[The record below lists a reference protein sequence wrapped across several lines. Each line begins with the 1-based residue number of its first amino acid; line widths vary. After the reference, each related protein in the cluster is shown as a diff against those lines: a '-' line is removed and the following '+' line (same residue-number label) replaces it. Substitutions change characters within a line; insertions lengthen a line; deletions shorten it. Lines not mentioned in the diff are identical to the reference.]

1 MKKPAHPTDAL
12 TEIELRVARRADELA
27 RERETHT
34 PLDLDCWLLA
44 EAEILR
50 TLAEPAGQPAPA

>member
-1 MKKPAHPTDAL
+1 MNDPRKTPDAL

-44 EAEILR
+44 EAEVMR
-50 TLAEPAGQPAPA
+50 TFSAIVEPRAG